1 MDSSDWSKFALTG
14 AVLVALV
21 VMAVLAGHVPAI
33 HDLYMQ
39 VSGSLLGLLGV
50 HHGHDLVQQRLSG
63 VGAAAGDA
71 SAPDS
76 RDGAGASSQAG
87 GPLGVQQEPEG
98 ALLGPQ
104 VDEEVP
110 VPAAG
115 A

>member
-14 AVLVALV
+14 AVLASLV
-21 VMAVLAGHVPAI
+21 GMAVLAGHVPAI

-63 VGAAAGDA
+63 GGDEQQEQQP
-71 SAPDS
+71 SPVL
-76 RDGAGASSQAG
+76 SQ
-87 GPLGVQQEPEG
+87 GPRQEPEG
-98 ALLGPQ
+98 ALQGPQ
-104 VDEEVP
+104 VGEEVP
-110 VPAAG
+110 APLAG